1 MSQEQIKI
9 KSEKDITVSTFFT
22 NVDANK
28 NDIKNSLLQ
37 YSTEGNNIRPSYIW
51 NVINSEGED
60 AYAIKGSDGK
70 VLELIENIEGSCF
83 KRKENSNEYT
93 FLQENEL
100 KSVIKGKKYTLK
112 NKTKLDDNFKI
123 KSVDNFI
130 RDAKSYS
137 GDSSYSNI
145 FFKEEKKTDY
155 NVDICIHRTID
166 TLDTLSVK
174 NNPLSNYPTQ
184 QSETGVVTGTLYAKQ
199 KILNE
204 NGERV
209 LIPLSNVPIII
220 FNPSEEYPE
229 ITSLDENGNRITLNL
244 LENSEPNDYEGV
256 SSFVLDVGTK
266 YSDTIIDKSKTEDF
280 TYTNPNPLL
289 KTVNATKVPEYYKYS
304 TITNENGEFILH
316 DIPVGNQNLMFEVDL
331 LKQGMTKDEVS
342 LNIFPYPTEE
352 NP

>member
-184 QSETGVVTGTLYAKQ
+184 Q
-199 KILNE
+199 
-204 NGERV
+204 
-209 LIPLSNVPIII
+209 
-220 FNPSEEYPE
+220 
-229 ITSLDENGNRITLNL
+229 
-244 LENSEPNDYEGV
+244 
-256 SSFVLDVGTK
+256 
-266 YSDTIIDKSKTEDF
+266 
-280 TYTNPNPLL
+280 
-289 KTVNATKVPEYYKYS
+289 
-304 TITNENGEFILH
+304 
-316 DIPVGNQNLMFEVDL
+316 
-331 LKQGMTKDEVS
+331 
-342 LNIFPYPTEE
+342 
-352 NP
+352 